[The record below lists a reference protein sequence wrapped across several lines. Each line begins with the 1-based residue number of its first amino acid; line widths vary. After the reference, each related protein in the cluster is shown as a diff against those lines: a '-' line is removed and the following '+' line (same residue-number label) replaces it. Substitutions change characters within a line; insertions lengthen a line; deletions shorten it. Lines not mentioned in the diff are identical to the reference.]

1 LPAGFH
7 FVISGF
13 QCVNAVKAFPVLI
26 RHSLL
31 YGGALALLVFLLKW
45 MQWKFLIIDHST
57 EIYVGLIAVFFTLL
71 GIWVATQLTR
81 TKVQTVIVEK
91 QVFVSGTEERNE
103 EELKKLGLSQR
114 EIEVLELIVKGQSNA
129 EIAATLFLSVST
141 IKTHVSNVFV
151 KLDVKNRTQAAEK
164 AKRLKIIA

>member
-1 LPAGFH
+1 M
-7 FVISGF
+7 
-13 QCVNAVKAFPVLI
+13 KAIPQLI
-26 RHSLL
+26 RYSLL
-31 YGGALALLVFLLKW
+31 YGGALALLILLLKW
-45 MQWKFLIIDHST
+45 MQWKFMIIDHST
-57 EIYVGLIAVFFTLL
+57 EIYVGLVAVFFTLL

-91 QVFVSGTEERNE
+91 QVVVAAEQELNE

-114 EIEVLELIVKGQSNA
+114 EIEVLELIAKGHSNA

-151 KLDVKNRTQAAEK
+151 KLDVKSRTQAAEK

>member
-1 LPAGFH
+1 MK
-7 FVISGF
+7 
-13 QCVNAVKAFPVLI
+13 AVPLLI

-81 TKVQTVIVEK
+81 TKVQTVFVEK
-91 QVFVSGTEERNE
+91 QIIVAHNEERNE

-114 EIEVLELIVKGQSNA
+114 ETEVLELIVKGQSNA